1 MLLLI
6 LFQPIKMVTKLYFRN
21 PNWQSIDNPS
31 FDIVEEAIK
40 NYSDVRL
47 TIGATIEAFGA
58 LSNRDFIL
66 NIKNTDGKYS
76 TALRLGIPF
85 LIGKGNPVNYQL
97 KENSLENILEAVR
110 HFPDSFDL
118 WDLIA

>member
-1 MLLLI
+1 
-6 LFQPIKMVTKLYFRN
+6 MVTNLYFRN
-21 PNWQSIDNPS
+21 PNWQLIDNPS

-40 NYSDVRL
+40 KYSDVRL
-47 TIGATIEAFGA
+47 TIVAKIDVFGA
-58 LSNRDFIL
+58 LTNRDFIL
-66 NIKNTDGKYS
+66 NIKNADGKYS

-97 KENSLENILEAVR
+97 KEFSLENILEAVR